1 MICAGKDPARAEAAF
16 RARLK
21 ELGATLLE
29 PTWLGAHTPHQV
41 RCPGGHESVT
51 YPANAQQGRGVCRAC
66 SGRVWDVFY
75 VVTTRPGNRLKFGIT
90 SGDSRARLAAH
101 RTAGYSVTARL
112 MTGLPGNAAAEIEI
126 AARAALR
133 LARIKPIRGRE
144 YFDGSAL
151 AVVLDVAD
159 NYPIS
164 RDIAA

>member
-1 MICAGKDPARAEAAF
+1 
-16 RARLK
+16 
-21 ELGATLLE
+21 
-29 PTWLGAHTPHQV
+29 
-41 RCPGGHESVT
+41 
-51 YPANAQQGRGVCRAC
+51 
-66 SGRVWDVFY
+66 
-75 VVTTRPGNRLKFGIT
+75 
-90 SGDSRARLAAH
+90 
-101 RTAGYSVTARL
+101 